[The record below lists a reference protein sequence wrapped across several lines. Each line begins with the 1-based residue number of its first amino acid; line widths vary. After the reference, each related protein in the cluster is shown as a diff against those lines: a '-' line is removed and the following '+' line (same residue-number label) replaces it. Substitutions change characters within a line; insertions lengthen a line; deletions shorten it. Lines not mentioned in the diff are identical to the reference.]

1 MPEPSRAFQFG
12 SWMQDEHWGRN
23 SRKTTSGKEP
33 VSWRQRPE
41 MDLKE
46 AGWVWTSRGDGRR
59 VRRGQG
65 AWGSLSGLLQLE
77 GERGMWGKGENP
89 HG

>member
-1 MPEPSRAFQFG
+1 MLSSLVHGCRIHTGGETAEKQLVGRSRFHG
-12 SWMQDEHWGRN
+12 GRD
-23 SRKTTSGKEP
+23 
-33 VSWRQRPE
+33 QRWT
-41 MDLKE
+41 LKE

-77 GERGMWGKGENP
+77 VERGMWGKGENP

>member
-1 MPEPSRAFQFG
+1 
-12 SWMQDEHWGRN
+12 MQDSHCGRN
-23 SRKTTSGKEP
+23 SRKTIGGKELA
-33 VSWRQRPE
+33 SRRQRPE

-59 VRRGQG
+59 VGRGQG
-65 AWGSLSGLLQLE
+65 AWGSLGGLLQLE